1 MVIKKNITKKIII
14 LILLVFFVSF
24 LFSKYFDASQKKQ
37 IVASINPPSKD
48 SIIKP
53 LKLNDTVIIKY
64 YKKLK
69 VPVTIKYAKNA
80 IGTILVLPGWNFPDT
95 QWCEKTLLCEKALKM
110 NYNLLFIEMQR
121 SVYLKE
127 YYPQTRKDYKNYP
140 TRTWLIDSVLKVLQ
154 DKYLI
159 YPKGFN
165 FAIGLSTGG
174 RGAAILGLDYPSY
187 FKAVASL
194 SGDFDPTLQK
204 NDNLM
209 VFSLGPYNNNIK
221 LWEGSDNMA
230 KRAKEMKT
238 PIYIGHGM
246 IDKTCPIIQS
256 TNFVKEL
263 KKQNPSL
270 IIKTNFPKNMG
281 HDYTYWNSEVDSVI
295 AFFNQFK

>member
-1 MVIKKNITKKIII
+1 MKIKKNDTKKNSI
-14 LILLVFFVSF
+14 LILLVFFVNF
-24 LFSKYFDASQKKQ
+24 LFAVYFNNSYKKQ
-37 IVASINPPSKD
+37 EGETIKRSSNNTISKK
-48 SIIKP
+48 I
-53 LKLNDTVIIKY
+53 KLNDTVIIKY
-64 YKKLK
+64 FKKLK
-69 VPVTIKYAKNA
+69 VPVTIKYANNA

-154 DKYLI
+154 DKCLI

-165 FAIGLSTGG
+165 FAVGLSTGG

-209 VFSLGPYNNNIK
+209 IFSLGPYNNNIK

-230 KRAKEMKT
+230 MRAKEMKT

-246 IDKTCPIIQS
+246 IDKTCPVIQS
-256 TNFVKEL
+256 TNFLKEL

-281 HDYTYWNSEVDSVI
+281 HDYTYWNSEIDSVI
-295 AFFNQFK
+295 TFFNKFK

>member
-1 MVIKKNITKKIII
+1 MKIKKNDTKKNSI
-14 LILLVFFVSF
+14 LILLVFFVNF
-24 LFSKYFDASQKKQ
+24 LFAVYFNNSYKKQ
-37 IVASINPPSKD
+37 EGETIKRSSNNTISKK
-48 SIIKP
+48 I
-53 LKLNDTVIIKY
+53 KLNDTVIIKY
-64 YKKLK
+64 FKKLK
-69 VPVTIKYAKNA
+69 VPVTIKYANNA

-154 DKYLI
+154 DKCLI

-165 FAIGLSTGG
+165 FAVGLSTGG

-209 VFSLGPYNNNIK
+209 IFSLGPYNNNIK

-230 KRAKEMKT
+230 MRAKEMKT

-281 HDYTYWNSEVDSVI
+281 HDYTYWNSEIDSVI
-295 AFFNQFK
+295 TFFNKFK